1 MSKNFTLFKIE
12 KVQKKI
18 SSKNINSII
27 NLIKF
32 ENKDSILANLSYNL
46 IRDYINKAAFSKNFF
61 LYLLKKKHVVI
72 GYALLVKNQKYLSSI
87 FKTKKIDIIIY
98 LLKRFRFLT
107 LLNLFL
113 VISKLDLLLLK
124 KKRNK
129 NSLISLNLNLL
140 ALDKKFQ
147 SKGLGK
153 FFLRKVLKM
162 ISIDY
167 KFEVLSCEAPNHKV
181 LNFYLKKIKLKQVGK
196 KIRLFENLI
205 VLEKFYKH
213 SSNNFKKN

>member
-46 IRDYINKAAFSKNFF
+46 IRYYINKAAFSKNFF
-61 LYLLKKKHVVI
+61 LYLLKKKQI
-72 GYALLVKNQKYLSSI
+72 IAGYALLVKKEKYLSSI
-87 FKTKKIDIIIY
+87 FKKKKLDIILN
-98 LLKRFRFLT
+98 LLINFRFLT

>member
-18 SSKNINSII
+18 SSKNINSVI

-61 LYLLKKKHVVI
+61 LYLLKKKQIVV
-72 GYALLVKNQKYLSSI
+72 GYALLVKNQKYLSLI
-87 FKTKKIDIIIY
+87 FKEKKLDIIVY
-98 LLKRFRFLT
+98 LLTNFRFLT

-124 KKRNK
+124 KKRNE
-129 NSLISLNLNLL
+129 NSLVSLNLNLL
-140 ALDKKFQ
+140 ALEKKFQ

-153 FFLRKVLKM
+153 FFLRKVLEM
-162 ISIDY
+162 IRIDY
-167 KFEVLSCEAPNHKV
+167 KFEILTCEAPNQEV

-196 KIRLFENLI
+196 KIRLFNNLI
-205 VLEKFYKH
+205 VLEKFY
-213 SSNNFKKN
+213 

>member
-18 SSKNINSII
+18 SSKNINSVI

-61 LYLLKKKHVVI
+61 LYLLKKKQIVV
-72 GYALLVKNQKYLSSI
+72 GYALLVKNQKYLSLI
-87 FKTKKIDIIIY
+87 FKKKKLDIIVY
-98 LLKRFRFLT
+98 LLTNFRFLT

-124 KKRNK
+124 KKRNE
-129 NSLISLNLNLL
+129 NSLVSLNLNLL
-140 ALDKKFQ
+140 ALEKKFQ

-153 FFLRKVLKM
+153 FFLRKVLEM
-162 ISIDY
+162 IRIDY
-167 KFEVLSCEAPNHKV
+167 KFEILTCEAPNQEV

-196 KIRLFENLI
+196 KIRLFNNLI
-205 VLEKFYKH
+205 VLEKFY
-213 SSNNFKKN
+213 

>member
-18 SSKNINSII
+18 SSKNLNRII

-61 LYLLKKKHVVI
+61 LYLLKKKQIVV
-72 GYALLVKNQKYLSSI
+72 GYALLVKNQKYLSLI
-87 FKTKKIDIIIY
+87 FKEKKLDIIVY
-98 LLKRFRFLT
+98 LLTNFRFLT

-124 KKRNK
+124 KKRNE
-129 NSLISLNLNLL
+129 NSLVSLNLNLL
-140 ALDKKFQ
+140 ALEKKFQ

-153 FFLRKVLKM
+153 FFLRKVLEM
-162 ISIDY
+162 IRIDY
-167 KFEVLSCEAPNHKV
+167 KFEILTCEAPSQEV

-196 KIRLFENLI
+196 KIRLFNNLI
-205 VLEKFYKH
+205 VLEKFY
-213 SSNNFKKN
+213 